1 MDYTGLKKLFTALF
15 LTGALPPRHRHLG
28 IAVFNVGKHNIFP
41 LFPGN
46 GCFYSI
52 AKQITRRSG
61 FLVFLQIALLIT
73 KFNSCSSYVKKCER
87 KTYFLF
93 ILGKLDNI

>member
-1 MDYTGLKKLFTALF
+1 MKMDYTGLKKLFTALF

-46 GCFYSI
+46 GCF
-52 AKQITRRSG
+52 
-61 FLVFLQIALLIT
+61 LQHCKTNNQKIWIFSALA
-73 KFNSCSSYVKKCER
+73 NSF
-87 KTYFLF
+87 TY
-93 ILGKLDNI
+93 N